1 VLALDVIALVAAAR
15 RFDGIIEFVPQVG
28 DFVASES
35 PLFVL
40 HGGATRLDDRSL
52 RIAVAFGPERTLEQD
67 PLFGFRILVDIALKA
82 LSPAINDP
90 TTGVLALDQ
99 IQRLLRTVGN
109 RDLQSEVVADRDGQP
124 RVIWHTPDWVDY
136 VHLAC
141 HEIRICG
148 ANNAQI
154 VRRMHA
160 MIEALIAAL
169 PSERHAALV
178 EEQQLLNLTVATH
191 FSLPADLALVRV
203 ADSQGLGSGHRQM
216 PSGRPGA

>member
-1 VLALDVIALVAAAR
+1 VAR
-15 RFDGIIEFVPQVG
+15 RFDGVIEFVPQVG

-40 HGGATRLDDRSL
+40 HGGATRIDDRSL
-52 RIAVAFGPERTLEQD
+52 RIGVAFGPERTLEQD

-109 RDLQSEVVADRDGQP
+109 RHLQSEVVADRDGQP
-124 RVIWHTPDWVDY
+124 RVIWHTPDWQDF
-136 VHLAC
+136 VHLSC

-154 VRRMHA
+154 ARRMRS

-169 PSERHAALV
+169 PPERHAALA
-178 EEQQLLNLTVATH
+178 EEQELLDQTVATH
-191 FSLPADLALVRV
+191 FHLPADLALVRI
-203 ADSQGLGSGHRQM
+203 ADSQGLGSGN
-216 PSGRPGA
+216 RPARPDEPQT